1 MTSIDNTN
9 VTASQSE
16 LLRLLIG
23 GWVSSSI
30 GAAVALGI
38 ADALQGDSM
47 DIDTLAASVG
57 VAPESLTRLLRMLRA
72 LDIVS
77 RDNAQQYELTALGE
91 LLRSDHPQSMRNL
104 ARLYQEQ
111 YFADAWH
118 ELVPALRDGD
128 QPFARA
134 HGESVFDYLASHSD
148 ALAVYGSGI
157 AVGSRFVQKLPEVY
171 DFSGKCVVDV
181 GGGDGTLLDVILSAV
196 PDATGKLVE
205 RPVAVTAG
213 QERLRRHIVERR
225 CEVLAGDFFDVLPA
239 GGDVVVV
246 CRILHNWDDDQAR
259 TILANCRAAMQA
271 GSTLLIIERVVSDL
285 RPSPVAT
292 AFDMHMFV
300 MTSGRERT
308 DEEYR
313 RLLDAAGF
321 ELGSIKGLPLEMSM
335 VEAHAR

>member
-1 MTSIDNTN
+1 MRSIDEPN

-30 GAAVALGI
+30 GAAVDLGI
-38 ADALQGDSM
+38 ADLLREGPM
-47 DIDTLAASVG
+47 DVDAIAAAAG

-72 LDIVS
+72 LGIVT
-77 RDNAQQYELTALGE
+77 RGDADRYALSQVGA
-91 LLRSDHPQSMRNL
+91 LLRADHPQSMRNL
-104 ARLYQEQ
+104 VRLYQEQ

-118 ELVPALRDGD
+118 ELVPALREGE
-128 QPFARA
+128 QPFAKA
-134 HGESVFDYLASHSD
+134 HGESVFDYLGSRPD

-157 AVGSRFVQKLPEVY
+157 AVGSMFVADLPTVY
-171 DFSGKCVVDV
+171 DFSEKCVVDI

-196 PDATGKLVE
+196 PDATGKLIE
-205 RPVAVTAG
+205 RPAAIAAAAD
-213 QERLRRHIVERR
+213 RLRGFIAQRR
-225 CEVLAGDFFDVLPA
+225 CEVLPGDFFEALPA
-239 GGDVVVV
+239 GGDVAVL
-246 CRILHNWDDDQAR
+246 CRILHNWDDDRAR
-259 TILANCRAAMQA
+259 TILANCRAAMRP

-285 RPSPVAT
+285 RPTPVAT

-313 RLLDAAGF
+313 TLLAATGF
-321 ELGSIKGLPLEMSM
+321 ELVSIKGLPLEMSL